1 MIDIRYPIAGLIVAT
16 SLYIIYDR
24 NKETVKPSSAPARP
38 PIAASDTDKPA
49 APAAT
54 PAPATRA
61 PAADRA
67 SALPPMLHP
76 DGNPAT
82 PEKIALGKQL
92 FVDPR
97 LSGSGQMACQGC
109 HYRHLGWT
117 DGKVLSP
124 KDNGELNTRHTPS
137 LYNVGYQTAWYWDG
151 RATSLEGQ
159 ILAAWKAQ
167 INADPEQVAQT
178 IQAVPGYAVQFE
190 NVFGGPAAPETIV
203 KALAAYLR
211 TKNSDNSP
219 WDRYEMGHADAVTS
233 DAIAGQAL
241 FVGKAGCVACHA
253 TPYYGNSTFYNVGL
267 EYGKENPD
275 PGRFNVTQNEADRG
289 AFKTPSL
296 RSVALSSPYFH
307 DGSAPTLEQ
316 AIRYMASG
324 GHPDPTKSE
333 LLFDRGLTDI
343 EIAQLGAFLRSLMS
357 AETWD
362 MPEIP

>member
-1 MIDIRYPIAGLIVAT
+1 MTDIRYPIAGLIVVTA
-16 SLYIIYDR
+16 LWIVYDR
-24 NKETVKPSSAPARP
+24 NREDVEPAPASAQAP
-38 PIAASDTDKPA
+38 SAASEAA
-49 APAAT
+49 APA
-54 PAPATRA
+54 PAP
-61 PAADRA
+61 PPVSVAAVDTTPGRP
-67 SALPPMLHP
+67 SALPPMIHP
-76 DGNPAT
+76 DDNPAT

-117 DGKVLSP
+117 DGRALSP

-137 LYNVGYQTAWYWDG
+137 LYNTGYQTAWYWDG
-151 RATSLEGQ
+151 RATTLEGQ

-167 INADPEQVAQT
+167 INGDPEQAAAT

-190 NVFGGPAAPETIV
+190 TVFGSAATPETIV

-219 WDRYEMGHADAVTS
+219 WDRHEMGEPGVVTP

-253 TPYYGNSTFYNVGL
+253 PPYYGNSTFYNIGL
-267 EYGKENPD
+267 EHGKDNPD
-275 PGRFNVTQNEADRG
+275 PGRFNVTKDEADRG

-296 RSVALSSPYFH
+296 RSVALSPPYFH
-307 DGSAPTLEQ
+307 DGSAPTLEL

-324 GHPDPTKSE
+324 GDPDPNKSD
-333 LLFDRGLTDI
+333 LLVDRGLTDT
-343 EIAQLGAFLRSLMS
+343 EIFQIGAFLRSLS
-357 AETWD
+357 SREQWD